1 MRDPNKSMKKKKI
14 EKKKKKSLCRSS
26 SFSISKE
33 EKKKKRSERARAH
46 VHPTTIEWD
55 FFIMSHKADYKWRHG
70 SFPSFTSTA
79 RKQKKLFKYKKNHI
93 KAKPTHCGNCSA
105 LFWLLLLLR
114 VLHQHVEN
122 TPRRK
127 CHLRRNQVVVFFLF
141 LFRLLA

>member
-1 MRDPNKSMKKKKI
+1 M
-14 EKKKKKSLCRSS
+14 KKSLCRSS

-70 SFPSFTSTA
+70 SFPSFTSTT
-79 RKQKKLFKYKKNHI
+79 RKKKKRKKKKKNFLNI
-93 KAKPTHCGNCSA
+93 KRITRRSRHCGNCSA

-141 LFRLLA
+141 HSSMRNSNYSAI